1 MRKQPT
7 SRIDG
12 LYAGLALGIV
22 MCIVFAVDGREPTYW
37 YIALALALVALGAFI
52 AERILR

>member
-1 MRKQPT
+1 MK
-7 SRIDG
+7 SKVNDKICG
-12 LYAGLALGIV
+12 LLGGLALGIV
-22 MCIVFAVDGREPTYW
+22 MCIVFAVDGSEPIYW

>member
-1 MRKQPT
+1 MSKKP
-7 SRIDG
+7 DG

-22 MCIVFAVDGREPTYW
+22 MCIVFAVDGREPIYW

-52 AERILR
+52 AERLLNQRS

>member
-1 MRKQPT
+1 MNEKLG
-7 SRIDG
+7 G
-12 LYAGLALGIV
+12 LFASLALGIV
-22 MCIVFAVDGREPTYW
+22 MCIVFAVDGSEPIYW